1 MFSKNLTNEFIESEI
16 KAKPDEDDS
25 VRDYKQNMLKL
36 VINAS
41 SQQSGSKNNSD
52 KRLATSV
59 SPKEVKA
66 PLPRVSKSVEHT
78 AKIEQVLQKPVASK
92 FGISYL

>member
-41 SQQSGSKNNSD
+41 SQQSGSKD
-52 KRLATSV
+52 KRPV

>member
-1 MFSKNLTNEFIESEI
+1 MFSKNLTNEFIDSEI
-16 KAKPDEDDS
+16 QAKADENES

-41 SQQSGSKNNSD
+41 SGSKLNMSGMGSV
-52 KRLATSV
+52 KRQSV
-59 SPKEVKA
+59 VEPVKPPKTPESA
-66 PLPRVSKSVEHT
+66 PARVSKSVEHSEVQRP
-78 AKIEQVLQKPVASK
+78 IASK